1 MLTRFHA
8 ITGNDYVS
16 SFFGKG
22 KCKCWKKMIS
32 KTFFMQTVKC
42 LGDSWGVSVYNAKNK
57 TANPARAEM
66 FTKKYANENKIID
79 LSFLPPCDST
89 LPLHVKRAN

>member
-1 MLTRFHA
+1 
-8 ITGNDYVS
+8 
-16 SFFGKG
+16 
-22 KCKCWKKMIS
+22 
-32 KTFFMQTVKC
+32 MQTVKC

-79 LSFLPPCDST
+79 LSFLPPCEST
-89 LPLHVKRAN
+89 LLLHLKRVIRWLSYGKHVYIVILHYSISKTMVG